1 MYYKPYN
8 KPYNPFNDPL
18 NPANPNSLP
27 YRQKMAYWKSEK
39 ERKEREWIRQLQEA
53 QERMRRL
60 QEAQNWARR
69 IRGGGIS
76 LTQSPTW
83 TPRKFAKSGKV
94 LRSFSKRPITH
105 RARSG

>member
-39 ERKEREWIRQLQEA
+39 ERKERERIRQ
-53 QERMRRL
+53 L

-69 IRGGGIS
+69 IRGGRIPPS
-76 LTQSPTW
+76 HSPIWTQ
-83 TPRKFAKSGKV
+83 RKIAESSKV